1 MTDQATGPTA
11 EDLQGHFPH
20 SIGGPLYQTVCSLDG
35 EPWPCDTAAAA
46 GAEPLEP
53 RVDDAIAGPSI
64 EGTGAH
70 TVTIEGEATPDQ
82 LAEAGIP
89 AEAVAAIAAAPA
101 PDTTPAQEPTP
112 AAEAPAEAPASTPDL
127 PPPSADDQTY
137 VPDQPAPEPA
147 PTDTPAEPA
156 GEGS

>member
-20 SIGGPLYQTVCSLDG
+20 SVGGPLYQTVCSLDG
-35 EPWPCDTAAAA
+35 QPWPCDAAAAA

-101 PDTTPAQEPTP
+101 PDTTPAPDATPAQDAASAPETAQDTTPAPDAAPTP
-112 AAEAPAEAPASTPDL
+112 TEGEVAP
-127 PPPSADDQTY
+127 
-137 VPDQPAPEPA
+137 
-147 PTDTPAEPA
+147 
-156 GEGS
+156 